1 MFDAEGRTL
10 ELVPRLPTLS
20 WCAKVPYLAK
30 FLAMETY
37 LPIRQVSKLNA
48 RDPNPLWLDQRTRL
62 WISFQEI
69 EVRSRSGPRLNS
81 RST

>member
-30 FLAMETY
+30 FLAMESC
-37 LPIRQVSKLNA
+37 LPIRQASK
-48 RDPNPLWLDQRTRL
+48 RGIIDRKVRCEGHRTCE
-62 WISFQEI
+62 S
-69 EVRSRSGPRLNS
+69 V
-81 RST
+81 